1 MTPAASTTTLLPLS
15 AQGPDPLAALGAAP
29 TEAARLAGGF
39 AGLASLTLGSWLL
52 LLAAACLTGLAKT
65 VLPGAATIAVALFA
79 AVLPAKES
87 TGVMLVLL
95 LVGDVLAVW
104 SYRHDAD
111 VTMLRRLIPAVAV
124 GVLAGAVFLRLASD
138 TGTRRVIGVVLLL
151 LIAATLWGRRRSAR
165 PAPGAA
171 AAAGPEGPAD
181 SEGSADS
188 EGPADG
194 PSPAPSPRPADDA
207 VGSRSGAGS
216 SPPARALYGA
226 LAGFTTMVAN
236 AGGPV
241 TSMYFLACRYP
252 VKAFLGTTAWFF
264 FLVNVTKHPFSLS
277 LGIIRPEHLALD
289 AVLAPVVI
297 ALALA
302 GRRLADRMDQRVF
315 EPIVIALTILSA
327 LPLLR

>member
-1 MTPAASTTTLLPLS
+1 MTPAASPTTLLSLA
-15 AQGPDPLAALGAAP
+15 AQGLGPLAALGAAP
-29 TEAARLAGGF
+29 TEAARLTGGF
-39 AGLASLTLGSWLL
+39 AGLASLTLSSWLL

-171 AAAGPEGPAD
+171 AAAGPAD
-181 SEGSADS
+181 SAG
-188 EGPADG
+188 G

-264 FLVNVTKHPFSLS
+264 FLVNLAKLPFSLS

-289 AVLAPVVI
+289 AVLAPVVVV
-297 ALALA
+297 LALA

-327 LPLLR
+327 LPLLQ

>member
-1 MTPAASTTTLLPLS
+1 MTPAASTTTLLPLA
-15 AQGPDPLAALGAAP
+15 AQGLGPLAALGAAP
-29 TEAARLAGGF
+29 AEAARLTSGF

-181 SEGSADS
+181 SEGP
-188 EGPADG
+188 EDG

-264 FLVNVTKHPFSLS
+264 FLVNVTKLPFSLS
-277 LGIIRPEHLALD
+277 LGIIRPEHLALG

>member
-1 MTPAASTTTLLPLS
+1 MTPAASTTTLLPLA
-15 AQGPDPLAALGAAP
+15 AQGLGPLAALGAAP
-29 TEAARLAGGF
+29 AEAARLTGGF

-264 FLVNVTKHPFSLS
+264 FLVNVTKLPFSLS